1 MKVKRVIQILVIFVF
16 PVLPENM
23 LFGTDDR
30 NYYNELAVSR
40 CDKGYIDNAISAWGK
55 AIIVNPKFVETY
67 YNLGNAYSVC

>member
-16 PVLPENM
+16 PVLPEKM

-40 CDKGYIDNAISAWGK
+40 CDKGDIDNAISAWGK
-55 AIIVNPKFVETY
+55 TIIVNPKFVETY